1 MSYRRSIDEVLAA
14 LGSDRVRGLDSDEA
28 ARRLSQHGPNEL
40 EEEKGPP
47 AWREFLAQFEDPLV
61 LLLIVATVISAVLW
75 FVERDSPLPYEAIAI
90 ASIVI
95 LNALLGFFQK
105 RKAEAAVAALRGMAA
120 AEARVV
126 RDGET
131 QSVTAEKLVPGDLI
145 LIEEGD
151 TIPADARL
159 IQIVALQTGE
169 GALTGESLP
178 VEKDAAPLAG
188 ETPLGDRFN
197 MVFSGTTATSGR
209 GRAVVVAT
217 GMKTEMGRIAGL
229 LKRTESEETPL
240 QKELALLGKRLGL

>member
-1 MSYRRSIDEVLAA
+1 MSYRRSIDEVLEA
-14 LGSDRVRGLDSDEA
+14 LGSDRDRGLEGEEA
-28 ARRLSQHGPNEL
+28 ARRLAQHGPNEL

-47 AWREFLAQFEDPLV
+47 VWRQFLAQFEDPLV
-61 LLLIVATVISAVLW
+61 ILLLVATVISAVLW
-75 FVERDSPLPYEAIAI
+75 FVERDSPLPYEALAI

-126 RDGET
+126 RDGEM
-131 QSVTAEKLVPGDLI
+131 QSLAAAALVPGDVI

-159 IQIVALQTGE
+159 IQTVALQTAE

-178 VEKDAAPLAG
+178 
-188 ETPLGDRFN
+188 
-197 MVFSGTTATSGR
+197 
-209 GRAVVVAT
+209 
-217 GMKTEMGRIAGL
+217 
-229 LKRTESEETPL
+229 
-240 QKELALLGKRLGL
+240 